1 MISEQGIVE
10 STNKKS
16 AFIKIIKSSACN
28 HCTEKD
34 SCTVSDRDMVIQVDN
49 RLDAKKGDMVEVSVP
64 EGTFIKLS
72 LMVYMFPVIS
82 LMVGAFLGNF
92 LSTALKTNPSATA
105 AITGALFLAVSFL
118 ILKKLDKKKR
128 AGDRFYPRMTRI
140 VFSEKAPQ
148 SGGNI

>member
-16 AFIKIIKSSACN
+16 AFIKITKSSSCK
-28 HCTEKD
+28 HCSEQD
-34 SCTVSDRDMVIQVDN
+34 SCSVSQRNMIIQVEN
-49 RLDAKKGDMVEVSVP
+49 KLDAKKGDMVEVSVP

-72 LMVYMFPVIS
+72 LMVYMFPVAA

-92 LSTALKTNPSATA
+92 LSMALKTDPSVTA
-105 AITGALFLAVSFL
+105 AVTGALFLVVSFL
-118 ILKKLDKKKR
+118 VLKAFDKKKR
-128 AGDRFYPRMTRI
+128 SGDRFYPRMTRI

-148 SGGNI
+148 SGDNI